1 MTTPK
6 NPAAVEIGRRGGVVK
21 NPRKGFGSMSPE
33 RRAEAMAKSLAT
45 RRANISQNKKPSR
58 KGPPL
63 RYPRCPCGL
72 MTAARALQRNHKCQP
87 AA

>member
-1 MTTPK
+1 MTTK
-6 NPAAVEIGRRGGVVK
+6 NPAAVEIGRLGGAVK

-58 KGPPL
+58 KG
-63 RYPRCPCGL
+63 
-72 MTAARALQRNHKCQP
+72 Q
-87 AA
+87 